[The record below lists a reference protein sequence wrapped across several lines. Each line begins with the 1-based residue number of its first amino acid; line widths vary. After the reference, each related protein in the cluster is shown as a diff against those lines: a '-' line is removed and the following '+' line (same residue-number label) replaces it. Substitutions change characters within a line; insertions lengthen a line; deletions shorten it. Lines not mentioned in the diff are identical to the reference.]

1 MATWVIGDIHGCW
14 QTFRRLL
21 ERIEWS
27 ASRDELWL
35 VGDLVNRGPGSLEV
49 LRWASNHRERVRAVL
64 GNHDLHLLA
73 RACGLAEAKKGDT
86 LDGVLEAPD
95 RDELLDWLRGV
106 PMMHKFGPFV
116 LVHAGLAPE
125 WNIEL
130 AEGYAEAISAD
141 CSEGG
146 DRNALLAAIT
156 AGRKQPWHVDLGRE
170 EQLAAAAVTM
180 SRIRMV
186 GPDGRAELGYTGT
199 PAEAPAGWRPWFA
212 SAAVLR
218 QGYAVIFG
226 HWATL
231 GLYHA
236 HDLWCLDS
244 GCIYGGELT
253 ALRLD
258 DGALCS
264 EPLADDVEGRRR

>member
-1 MATWVIGDIHGCW
+1 MATWAIGDIHGCW
-14 QTFRRLL
+14 QTFQRLL
-21 ERIEWS
+21 ERIEWTTT
-27 ASRDELWL
+27 RDELWL
-35 VGDLVNRGPGSLEV
+35 VGDLVNRGPSSLEV
-49 LRWASNHRERVRAVL
+49 LRWASAHRDQVRAVL

-73 RACGLAEAKKGDT
+73 RADGLADAKKGDT
-86 LDGVLEAPD
+86 LDRILEAPD
-95 RDELLDWLRGV
+95 RDELLDWLRSLS
-106 PMMHKFGPFV
+106 MMVKFGPFV

-130 AEGYAEAISAD
+130 AEGYAEVISTDMGGAD
-141 CSEGG
+141 
-146 DRNALLAAIT
+146 RKTLLTAIT
-156 AGRKQPWHVDLGRE
+156 ANRKRSWHVDLGRE

-186 GPDGRAELGYTGT
+186 GPDGRAELGFTGP
-199 PAEAPAGWRPWFA
+199 PAEAPVGWRPWFS

-231 GLYHA
+231 GSFHA

-244 GCIYGGELT
+244 GCVYGGELT

-258 DGALCS
+258 DG
-264 EPLADDVEGRRR
+264 EIRRQPLVDIVPETPR